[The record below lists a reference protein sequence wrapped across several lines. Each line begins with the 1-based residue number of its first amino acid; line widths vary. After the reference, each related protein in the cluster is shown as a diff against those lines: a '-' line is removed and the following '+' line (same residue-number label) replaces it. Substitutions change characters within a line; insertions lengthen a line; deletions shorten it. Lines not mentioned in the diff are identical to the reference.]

1 MDIQPM
7 SSSRPQPLALLA
19 AAGFLVLLGY
29 LLVPQYYRSVVGRWD
44 TAVSDVPEPV
54 VYAVIAL
61 GMILIWVAMLVV
73 IARALYWFW
82 RQIDDYVLYVWD
94 LLLPENP
101 IIRFGVGIT
110 LMLFLFV
117 FGPLLVIQHVDFL
130 GDDDGIEALE
140 SNETD
145 PTPTPTPEETQSHEQ
160 RIEYSQTQFVT
171 TESIG

>member
-1 MDIQPM
+1 MDIQTM
-7 SSSRPQPLALLA
+7 SSSRPQPLVLLA
-19 AAGFLVLLGY
+19 VAGFLVLLGY
-29 LLVPQYYRSVVGRWD
+29 LLASQYYRSVVRRWD
-44 TAVSDVPEPV
+44 TIVSDVPEPV

-61 GMILIWVAMLVV
+61 GIILIWVAMLVV

-82 RQIDDYVLYVWD
+82 RQIDEYVLYAWD

-130 GDDDGIEALE
+130 GDDDGIEAIE

-145 PTPTPTPEETQSHEQ
+145 PTPTPTPEESQSHE
-160 RIEYSQTQFVT
+160 RVIEYNPSQFAV
-171 TESIG
+171 TESVG